1 MYKKIL
7 VPALFL
13 ILLTYPV
20 LLFSQNRRVDGYRGI
35 WFSED
40 SARGPG
46 YKFSGGVA
54 TFATR
59 HRPVSIYSPEA
70 GKTFFVYGG
79 TTTAEERH
87 LLIMVSYFDHKLHR
101 VPKPVIVY
109 DKMGVREP
117 HDNASL
123 SIDAGGYLWVFVSG
137 RGRTRPGLIFKS
149 TMPYSIDSFEKVME
163 WEMTSPQ
170 PWSMQD
176 SGFLLLFSRTTGGRE
191 LYWSFSA
198 DGKSWPEGSKL
209 AGMGGHFQVSGVY
222 GKKLVTV
229 FDYHPGGDVDRRTNL
244 YLLQTD
250 DLGRTWKTIDNK
262 IVETP
267 VTDIGSAALIRDF
280 KAEGKLVYIS
290 DLNFDTR
297 GNPVILVVLG
307 SESGSGPGSGVKEW
321 VVVHWKDQKWDF
333 NRVCTSDHFYDK
345 GFLDIEEDEWRIVG
359 TTEPGP
365 QKNGTGGEI
374 ALWVSRK
381 EGRDWEKIRDVTT
394 NSRYNNAFVRGIMNP
409 SKDFYAVWADGDAD
423 KFSIS
428 HLYFTNEKCNRV
440 WVLPYEMKKDLEKPV
455 RVR

>member
-7 VPALFL
+7 IPALFL
-13 ILLTYPV
+13 ICLSYPAH
-20 LLFSQNRRVDGYRGI
+20 LFSQNKKVNGYRGI
-35 WFSED
+35 WFNED
-40 SARGPG
+40 SVQGSG

-149 TMPYSIDSFEKVME
+149 TMPYSIDDFEKVME

-170 PWSMQD
+170 PWSMED
-176 SGFLLLFSRTTGGRE
+176 NGFLLLFSKTTEGRE
-191 LYWSFSA
+191 LYWSLSP
-198 DGKSWPEGSKL
+198 DGKSWPETRKL
-209 AGMGGHFQVSGVY
+209 AGMGGHFQVSGKY

-250 DLGRTWKTIDNK
+250 DQGMNWKTIDNNT
-262 IVETP
+262 VETP
-267 VTDIGSAALIRDF
+267 VTDIRSEALIRDF
-280 KAEGKLVYIS
+280 KAEGKLVHIT
-290 DLNFDTR
+290 DLNFDTG
-297 GNPVILVVLG
+297 GNPVILVVL
-307 SESGSGPGSGVKEW
+307 SDESGSGSGSGPKEW
-321 VVVHWKDQKWDF
+321 VVIHRKDQKWEF

-345 GFLDIEEDEWRIVG
+345 GFLEIEEDEWRIIG
-359 TTEPGP
+359 TTGPGP

-374 ALWVSRK
+374 ALWVSK
-381 EGRDWEKIRDVTT
+381 NEGRDWVKVRDVTA
-394 NSRYNNAFVRGIMNP
+394 NSRYNNSFVRGIVNAT
-409 SKDFYAVWADGDAD
+409 KDFYAVWADGDAN

-455 RVR
+455 RIR